1 MRLSHKLLKQR
12 AIACTKSSGMLN
24 INTISL
30 DLLSC
35 STPYTPS
42 PFHEIKLGKL
52 LHKDKTVLL

>member
-35 STPYTPS
+35 STPS

>member
-35 STPYTPS
+35 STPS
-42 PFHEIKLGKL
+42 PLHEIKLGKL